1 MKKSSF
7 ALATVAVLVAAW
19 AGGAWY
25 SGKVLQ
31 EKYPEYIRNNN
42 EKVAANYNVAFHGIY
57 RFEVKNVKLER
68 NFFSTEIEDH
78 LIVTDLEENKQYI
91 FPFKTTAEHGPLPL
105 SRLSSLKL
113 TPVLTAARSELAE
126 NPSISELFKASKGV
140 APYSGNFSISYG
152 GQIQQTSTI
161 AAFDYNNE
169 QISVN
174 STPIHIE
181 SDTNQ
186 DGIGLIKLQLDKWVS
201 TVPATEYNDNYEK
214 ISVKRT
220 LTFENVTLDSDLKP
234 TNWKYIP
241 NGKQLF
247 NIGLVNINDEAD
259 EAVEGYTPAN
269 TQLKNVRLDYN
280 TTLNNDFV
288 DYRIN
293 NSIES
298 LTAQGENFGQIDL
311 NLNLGHLSAEY
322 LNQGIEAFTNPNP
335 KQQEEQVTAAGLSL
349 LQHQPTFSI
358 QLFKLKNSA
367 GENQLTFDL
376 AFAKVDQQAALMQG
390 KFLSLF
396 DKLEMNANINRQS
409 AEVFS
414 TSISKL
420 DGVENPEAAAKA
432 ELDAALQEAVAQNA
446 LTTDDNGATYQS
458 KLILENG
465 ELKFNGEVI
474 PEEAIAQTLM
484 MILMGGL

>member
-7 ALATVAVLVAAW
+7 AIGAIAVLVAAW
-19 AGGAWY
+19 AGGTWY

-31 EKYPEYIRNNN
+31 EKYPEYIKNNN
-42 EKVAANYNVAFHGIY
+42 EKVAANYNAAFHGIY

-68 NFFSTEIEDH
+68 SFFSTEIEDQ
-78 LIVTDLEENKQYI
+78 LVVTDLEENKQYI

-113 TPVLTAARSELAE
+113 TPVLTAGHSELAE
-126 NPSISELFKASKGV
+126 DPSISELFKASKGV
-140 APYSGNFSISYG
+140 APYSGDFSISYG

-186 DGIGLIKLQLDKWVS
+186 DGIGLIKLQLEKWVS
-201 TVPATEYNDNYEK
+201 TVPATEYNDNYQE

-220 LTFENVTLDSDLKP
+220 LTFENVSLDSNLKP
-234 TNWKYIP
+234 TTWNYIP

-247 NIGLVNINDEAD
+247 TVGLINISD
-259 EAVEGYTPAN
+259 EAVESYTPAN
-269 TQLKNVRLDYN
+269 TQLKNVRLDYVTDFAAN
-280 TTLNNDFV
+280 FV
-288 DYRIN
+288 DYRLN

-298 LTAQGENFGQIDL
+298 LVVQGENFGQIDF
-311 NLNLGHLSAEY
+311 NLNLGHLSPEH
-322 LNQGIEAFTNPNP
+322 LNQAIEAFANQDL
-335 KQQEEQVTAAGLSL
+335 KQQEQQLTAAGLGL

-358 QLFKLKNSA
+358 QPLKLKNSA

-376 AFAKVDQQAALMQG
+376 AFANVDQQTALAQG

-409 AEVFS
+409 ADAFAA
-414 TSISKL
+414 SITKL
-420 DGVENPEAAAKA
+420 EGEENPETAAKA
-432 ELDAALQEAVAQNA
+432 EMDEAFQQAVAQNA
-446 LTTDDNGATYQS
+446 LTTNDNGASYQS

-484 MILMGGL
+484 MMFMGGF